1 MLKNWFEELFLIK
14 QEDYFKISK
23 LRFTSTDSPDLH
35 DIVFILDKPSSTPRF
50 GIGRIS
56 GWDESSDG
64 EKRIFHV
71 EMSRPSVKSHPYPLQ
86 ERTTTPRLFKRS
98 AVQILYSANMKNENL
113 YLLYKENQNNNLAV
127 KTSYGISTR
136 FMVED
141 IIMQGTV
148 FAPLQAT
155 TSMSQLGSSAYKSGK
170 PLLTY
175 KDTVEIPAL
184 GMIDDIATVNKCGVD
199 AVISNSVTN
208 SFVESKRL
216 ELGSNKSHRLHFE
229 KKKKECLNLK
239 MHDKQMNS
247 SNKENYVGDIVTEDG
262 KNNENIESRRSKAF
276 GIAGEILA
284 ILDKVPLGPYRI
296 DAGLV
301 RP

>member
-1 MLKNWFEELFLIK
+1 
-14 QEDYFKISK
+14 
-23 LRFTSTDSPDLH
+23 
-35 DIVFILDKPSSTPRF
+35 
-50 GIGRIS
+50 
-56 GWDESSDG
+56 
-64 EKRIFHV
+64 
-71 EMSRPSVKSHPYPLQ
+71 
-86 ERTTTPRLFKRS
+86 
-98 AVQILYSANMKNENL
+98 MKNENL

-239 MHDKQMNS
+239 MHDKQM
-247 SNKENYVGDIVTEDG
+247 KEKEKRMFKFED
-262 KNNENIESRRSKAF
+262 A
-276 GIAGEILA
+276 
-284 ILDKVPLGPYRI
+284 
-296 DAGLV
+296 
-301 RP
+301 